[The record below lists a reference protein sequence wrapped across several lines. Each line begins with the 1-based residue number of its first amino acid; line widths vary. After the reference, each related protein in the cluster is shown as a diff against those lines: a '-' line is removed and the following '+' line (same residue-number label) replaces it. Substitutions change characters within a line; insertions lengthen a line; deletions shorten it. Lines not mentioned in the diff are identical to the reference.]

1 MKKKIAV
8 KSGKKLQ
15 KKLTFDIQKI
25 NSFILMK
32 IQLTL
37 VPFLFLF
44 CFNPF
49 LKAQKAVSDTLAYVK
64 KFETNKEKYIGKPF
78 SLLLKDMTQLQP
90 KNAKSDINED
100 PSKPLESTMF
110 TFSNKD
116 ISSGHEV
123 TLIIKWKPDTI
134 PNTPIEFFEQEHN
147 YRFTVSERNFFEKK
161 VVKDIVVYK

>member
-1 MKKKIAV
+1 MKKKIAAE
-8 KSGKKLQ
+8 SGKKLQ
-15 KKLTFDIQKI
+15 KNLLLIFRKLILLF
-25 NSFILMK
+25 LMK
-32 IQLTL
+32 IQLIL

-49 LKAQKAVSDTLAYVK
+49 LKAQKAVSDTLVYVK